1 MTDVYS
7 DCRSENGI
15 TIGLVDTLI
24 TLCRI
29 LKVRDLSDNNVKQAL
44 KDLSE
49 DEDFNFLVALLIRI
63 EE

>member
-15 TIGLVDTLI
+15 TMGLVDSLI
-24 TLCRI
+24 TICRI
-29 LKVRDLSDNNVKQAL
+29 LKVRNLSNSNVKQAL
-44 KDLSE
+44 KDLAE

-63 EE
+63 EK